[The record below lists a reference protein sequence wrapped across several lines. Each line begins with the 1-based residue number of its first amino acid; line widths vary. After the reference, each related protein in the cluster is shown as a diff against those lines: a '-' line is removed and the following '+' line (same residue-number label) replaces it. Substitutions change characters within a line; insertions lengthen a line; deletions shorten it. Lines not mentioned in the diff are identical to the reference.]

1 MLLLLCCCCCC
12 LLLLLLLLLAAAAAA
27 ACCCCCTQHLLSRG
41 SHSVSPPFHA
51 WPAISIVFS
60 LQKQRPSSRPQS
72 RSPDLCQFQNMGDD
86 TTRRTL
92 YVGNLP
98 DDITTKELND
108 EFRRFGRIVRYA
120 CHSNCEP
127 VYGCKP

>member
-1 MLLLLCCCCCC
+1 
-12 LLLLLLLLLAAAAAA
+12 
-27 ACCCCCTQHLLSRG
+27 
-41 SHSVSPPFHA
+41 
-51 WPAISIVFS
+51 
-60 LQKQRPSSRPQS
+60 
-72 RSPDLCQFQNMGDD
+72 MGDD

-98 DDITTKELND
+98 EDITTKELND

>member
-1 MLLLLCCCCCC
+1 
-12 LLLLLLLLLAAAAAA
+12 
-27 ACCCCCTQHLLSRG
+27 
-41 SHSVSPPFHA
+41 
-51 WPAISIVFS
+51 
-60 LQKQRPSSRPQS
+60 
-72 RSPDLCQFQNMGDD
+72 MGDD

-120 CHSNCEP
+120 CLQL
-127 VYGCKP
+127 